1 MEKKK
6 WYLKVIDQLGIVRF
20 DHKSSS
26 AKRLLALYRKEAFAS
41 DGSLFAV
48 FKNATVET
56 NITDEI
62 EYSVACGENL

>member
-6 WYLKVIDQLGIVRF
+6 WYLKVVDQLGIVRF

-26 AKRLLALYRKEAFAS
+26 AKRLLSLYRKESHDS
-41 DGSLFAV
+41 DGNLFA
-48 FKNATVET
+48 FFYHATIET

-62 EYSVACGENL
+62 EYRVSCGENL

>member
-6 WYLKVIDQLGIVRF
+6 WYLKVTDQFGVVRF

-26 AKRLLALYRKEAFAS
+26 AKRLLALYRKESHDS
-41 DGSLFAV
+41 DGNLFAV
-48 FKNATVET
+48 FYHATIET

-62 EYSVACGENL
+62 AYRIACGENL

>member
-1 MEKKK
+1 MEKK
-6 WYLKVIDQLGIVRF
+6 WYLKVIGQLGIVLF
-20 DHKSSS
+20 DHKSNS

-41 DGSLFAV
+41 DGSLFAN
-48 FKNATVET
+48 FYNATVET